1 MAQTREQSKNGQRQS
16 ANDPQQTTLRCV
28 DLTAEITEDSRS
40 YPGTTS
46 GLVTERVDCGIPSAT
61 LTRFRHLDPHCG
73 THLDAPLHFIP
84 DGHDVVQLPLQM
96 PEIVIV
102 ISRESPIPL
111 AVLKE
116 TGGLSGKAV
125 LFSTGWE
132 RNVGTLAFF
141 EGYPALAPALAN
153 ALASLGVGLV
163 GVDTP
168 SVDPPVGEYP
178 AHRALLGAGI
188 PILEGLIGLR
198 VLSTMLAGGRTAH
211 LAAFPL
217 RIHALEGSPVRA
229 VAVLDPP
236 R

>member
-1 MAQTREQSKNGQRQS
+1 LDRERKESMMI
-16 ANDPQQTTLRCV
+16 ANEPQQKTVRWI
-28 DLTAEITEDSRS
+28 DLTAEITEDARS
-40 YPGTTS
+40 YPGTSS
-46 GLVTERVDCGIPSAT
+46 GMVMERVDCGIPSAT

-84 DGHDVVQLPLQM
+84 GARDVAELPLQM

-102 ISRESPIPL
+102 ASHDSPIPP
-111 AVLKE
+111 AVLAE
-116 TGGLSGKAV
+116 TSGLSGKAV

-132 RNVGTLAFF
+132 KNVGTPAFF
-141 EGYPALAPALAN
+141 EGYPALSRELATALAT
-153 ALASLGVGLV
+153 LGVGLV

-168 SVDPPVGEYP
+168 SVDPPAGQYP
-178 AHRALLGAGI
+178 AHRVLLGAGI

-198 VLSTMLAGGRTAH
+198 ALSTLLADGGNAY

-217 RIHALEGSPVRA
+217 RIRGLEGSPVRA

-236 R
+236 P